1 MQGADRRESR
11 SGRRLPGEGRIRAGT
26 RFCCIY
32 FGKQHSA
39 FGGLEFNRNYRSWGA
54 FALRYVQGSAVI
66 HSGGATDGL
75 SLNADELFSNEG
87 ALLGCDALDGLITPQ
102 PRCSGYVTFSFE
114 SVQPNFTVDLEL
126 RGKQGGDFG
135 QSVAAS
141 PGDIVEVRV
150 TYTNTGTTD
159 LDHVVV
165 QAEQIAGTDIVPGS
179 LLIYRGANPNADSLS
194 ADSSRIFDG
203 VDVGTSTPNSNV
215 TVRYDVKIERQG
227 ALECGGKWL
236 IVKSRVLT
244 SGGFKFTP
252 EGIID
257 VSGVC

>member
-165 QAEQIAGTDIVPGS
+165 QAEQIAHGHCP
-179 LLIYRGANPNADSLS
+179 R
-194 ADSSRIFDG
+194 
-203 VDVGTSTPNSNV
+203 
-215 TVRYDVKIERQG
+215 
-227 ALECGGKWL
+227 
-236 IVKSRVLT
+236 
-244 SGGFKFTP
+244 
-252 EGIID
+252 
-257 VSGVC
+257 